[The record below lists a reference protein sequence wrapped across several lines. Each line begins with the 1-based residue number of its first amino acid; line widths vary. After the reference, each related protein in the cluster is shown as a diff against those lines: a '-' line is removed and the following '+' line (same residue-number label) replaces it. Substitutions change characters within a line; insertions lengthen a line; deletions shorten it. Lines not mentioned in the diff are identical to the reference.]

1 MQRRTLLS
9 LALAGTAGLA
19 LTGCGFRLRG
29 LDAPSLSLDELA
41 VAGGDDALSRLVVD
55 RLEAAGTRVHEAA
68 PLVLNLGPETV
79 DRRRQGVLDSGPRD
93 EEMTLSAPFSV
104 QRREDG
110 AYLLDQQ
117 RLEVATRYT
126 ISDDDLLNRET
137 LRDEALDELR
147 EAAARQLLDRLRSL

>member
-41 VAGGDDALSRLVVD
+41 VAGGDDALSGRVAD
-55 RLEAAGTRVHEAA
+55 RLEAAGTRVHDAA
-68 PLVLNLGPETV
+68 PLVLNLGPEAV
-79 DRRRQGVLDSGPRD
+79 DRRRLGVLDAGPRD
-93 EEMTLSAPFSV
+93 EELTLSAPFSV

-117 RLEVATRYT
+117 RLKVATHYT
-126 ISDDDLLNRET
+126 VSDDDLLNRET

-147 EAAARQLLDRLRSL
+147 EAAARQLLDRLRGL